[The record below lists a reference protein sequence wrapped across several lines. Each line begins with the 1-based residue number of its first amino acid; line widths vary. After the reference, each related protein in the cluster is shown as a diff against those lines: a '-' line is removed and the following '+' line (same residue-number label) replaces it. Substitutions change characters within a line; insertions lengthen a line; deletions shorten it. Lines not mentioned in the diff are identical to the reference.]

1 MQKALFPVIAL
12 SADLSELIQQQ
23 PAATEKY
30 LTVIQPV
37 QYREYPAAAEI
48 SADLSVI

>member
-30 LTVIQPV
+30 LTAIQSEPLL
-37 QYREYPAAAEI
+37 ELPAAAEI